1 MNEKSLKVLEEYDLE
16 LISARR
22 GRGSY
27 ICETSLGT
35 KLLADYNGSEKKAA
49 FTSQLLQYMEDDNNV
64 MVCISKLRAKLS
76 DDGNKYIKTI
86 RGLGYRLEK

>member
-1 MNEKSLKVLEEYDLE
+1 MNEKSLKILEEYDLE
-16 LISARR
+16 LFSARR

-49 FTSQLLQYMEDDNNV
+49 FTSQLLQ
-64 MVCISKLRAKLS
+64 
-76 DDGNKYIKTI
+76 
-86 RGLGYRLEK
+86 

>member
-35 KLLADYNGSEKKAA
+35 KILADYNGSEKKAA
-49 FTSQLLQYMEDDNNV
+49 FIGQRDLRELVLLHNV
-64 MVCISKLRAKLS
+64 GAIC
-76 DDGNKYIKTI
+76 
-86 RGLGYRLEK
+86 

>member
-1 MNEKSLKVLEEYDLE
+1 MNEKSLKLLEQYDLE

-49 FTSQLLQYMEDDNNV
+49 FTSQLLQYMEEKGYQPADD
-64 MVCISKLRAKLS
+64 
-76 DDGNKYIKTI
+76 
-86 RGLGYRLEK
+86 LGAGQKPGAAHEQ